1 MSALAPARPVGRQF
15 LLALAFSVA
24 LVEAPQLAHAQAAA
38 PVDVTELSLEDL
50 LHVRITSASRKE
62 ESLFGA
68 SAAVFVISGD
78 DARRAG
84 ALDLSDALR
93 LAPGVQVGRIS
104 QSDIALSP
112 RGFND
117 ISANKLLALVDGRSI
132 YTPLFG
138 GVQWREQDLV
148 MDDLERI
155 EVIRGPG
162 APLWGSN
169 AVNGVVNITTKS
181 AHDTIGT
188 LFSLKFGDR
197 LARGATLRHGFSVD
211 SRTDARVSFQTLR
224 RDALIRSGEENHP
237 LDSHVFGF
245 RADRRTRNDGTL
257 TLTGGWTEARSDST
271 PTVFSLLPPYLSRG
285 ADRNRHSS
293 GHLLARYR
301 RALDERTE
309 LVLQTYAE
317 HVDSHGRTLD
327 ERSLILDVEA
337 TLRRRFGDRHDLVAG
352 LGARDH
358 SDEIEGSDQY
368 VFAER
373 KSSQTLFTSFV
384 QDEIALLPDRLSVTL
399 GSKFEHNEFTG
410 WEIQP
415 GARFSWHENQRW
427 TWWGS
432 VARAVR
438 LPSRAER
445 GTTIYP
451 QIMPPS
457 ALNPLPTVVQ
467 LIADPAFGTEELLA
481 WETGVRFQVGGNLTF
496 DLSAYRND
504 YDGLRSIEPVG
515 TTVLFSPAPYVR
527 YTSMSGNGLRG
538 VTHGLEALAS
548 WRITETWHVQASWA
562 TIRYD
567 LELAPGSRDTTSL
580 ASLPGSTP
588 RHEFKLFSRLDLADR
603 WSLDTFIWHQT
614 ELSAHAIPAYTGLN
628 LRLAWRIHPRWEIQ
642 LIGQDLLD
650 SRHPEFPPTFLGG
663 ATQEVPRS
671 VRMESTWRF

>member
-1 MSALAPARPVGRQF
+1 MSAPHSARISGS
-15 LLALAFSVA
+15 LLSRACVL
-24 LVEAPQLAHAQAAA
+24 AAA
-38 PVDVTELSLEDL
+38 FAGVSSLDARAATRVDVTELSLEDL
-50 LHVRITSASRKE
+50 LQVSVTSASRKE

-68 SAAVFVISGD
+68 SAAIYAISGD
-78 DARRAG
+78 DAHRAG
-84 ALDLSDALR
+84 ALDLIEAIR

-104 QSDIALSP
+104 KSDVALSP

-138 GVQWREQDLV
+138 GVQWREQDIV
-148 MDDLERI
+148 MNDLERI

-162 APLWGSN
+162 ATLWGSN
-169 AVNGVVNITTKS
+169 AVNGVINVTTKS

-188 LFSLKFGDR
+188 LVSLKYGDR
-197 LARGATLRHGFSVD
+197 LESGATLRHGFSVD
-211 SRTDARVSFQTLR
+211 ERTDARVYFQTLR
-224 RDALIRSGEENHP
+224 RDALAQAEEGDDP

-257 TLTGGWTEARSDST
+257 TLTGGWAEGRADATRTA
-271 PTVFSLLPPYLSRG
+271 FSLIPPYVTREAG
-285 ADRNRHSS
+285 RNRNSS

-301 RALDERTE
+301 RTLDEGTE
-309 LVLQTYAE
+309 LSLQAYAE
-317 HVDSHGRTLD
+317 HADSHGRTLD
-327 ERSLILDVEA
+327 ERSLILDTEV
-337 TLRRRFGDRHDLVAG
+337 TLRHRFGSRHDLVAG

-358 SDEIEGSDQY
+358 RDDIQSSDQY

-373 KSSQTLFTSFV
+373 KSSQTLVTSFV
-384 QDEIALLPDRLSVTL
+384 QDEINLIPDRLSVTL
-399 GSKFEHNEFTG
+399 GSKFEHNDFTG
-410 WEIQP
+410 WEVQP
-415 GARFSWHENQRW
+415 GARFSWHEDQRW

-438 LPSRAER
+438 IPARAER

-451 QIMPPS
+451 QIVPPN

-467 LIADPAFGTEELLA
+467 IVANPEFGSEELLA
-481 WETGVRFQVGGNLTF
+481 WETGVRFQVGGNVTF

-504 YDGLRSIEPVG
+504 YDGLRSIEPTG
-515 TTVLFSPAPYVR
+515 TSVVFTPAPHVR

-538 VTHGLEALAS
+538 VTHGFEALAS
-548 WRITETWHVQASWA
+548 WRVTKTWRLQTSWA

-588 RHEFKLFSRLDLADR
+588 RHEFKLFSRLDLSDR
-603 WSLDTFIWHQT
+603 WSLDTFAWHQT
-614 ELSAHAIPAYTGLN
+614 ELNTHAIPAYTGLN
-628 LRLAWRIHPRWEIQ
+628 VRLAWRVRPRWEIQ

-650 SRHPEFPPTFLGG
+650 RQHPEFPPTFLGG

-671 VRMESTWRF
+671 VRLESTWQF